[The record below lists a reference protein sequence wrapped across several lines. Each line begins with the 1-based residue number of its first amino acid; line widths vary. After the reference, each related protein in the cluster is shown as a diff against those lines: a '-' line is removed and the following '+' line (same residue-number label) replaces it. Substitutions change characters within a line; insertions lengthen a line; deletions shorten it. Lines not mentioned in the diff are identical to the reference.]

1 MSFSVHESVVASAGS
16 YLFRMG
22 PEVGVSGTFRYRPKI
37 GGMVRVVGVGG
48 YVERS
53 HNEWIV
59 WVVAVRY
66 SVSMG
71 LGISVLCVLFH
82 LGRGLRAIVVH
93 YRCVSILARN
103 SSMPRVLVCCDRVG
117 R

>member
-1 MSFSVHESVVASAGS
+1 MSFSVHEFVVASTGV
-16 YLFRMG
+16 YFFGMG
-22 PEVGVSGTFRYRPKI
+22 LVVGVSGTFRNRPKI

-53 HNEWIV
+53 HDEWIMR
-59 WVVAVRY
+59 VVAVLYCVR
-66 SVSMG
+66 MG
-71 LGISVLCVLFH
+71 LGVSVLCVLFH

-93 YRCVSILARN
+93 YRCISILPLN
-103 SSMPRVLVCCDRVG
+103 MGMPRVVFCCYWVG